1 MSSGLVDL
9 NVGLAPPG
17 SRYGICPH
25 ASGFIWQDSH
35 VLTLALVNGGW
46 RIGWDPISC
55 ASWVFWNATT
65 SWRRFNFSYSV
76 FMSGAFARVLCVPE
90 RPLFELVD
98 VLACVFTEVLPAF
111 AKPLLELTYVLARVF
126 TEVFPALPKLLLDAS
141 LVSWELLSLALSE
154 LLLVPLRS
162 LVGV

>member
-1 MSSGLVDL
+1 
-9 NVGLAPPG
+9 
-17 SRYGICPH
+17 
-25 ASGFIWQDSH
+25 
-35 VLTLALVNGGW
+35 
-46 RIGWDPISC
+46 
-55 ASWVFWNATT
+55 
-65 SWRRFNFSYSV
+65 
-76 FMSGAFARVLCVPE
+76 MSGAFARVLCVPE